1 MIQLP
6 NNEKCYSLP
15 EQVAQNLLNI
25 KYLAEQYANID
36 SLPAEWRAYKDQFD
50 EDFDTFGD
58 WTTTFEGWD
67 TTLSTYL
74 ANMSSAAV
82 SAIAGQNIA
91 PANVTATGNITAP
104 SIIENTPAGI
114 SFTKVSSDADANRTY
129 VYASFCKNG
138 NKITVVNA
146 LNVERLQTVSSYRE
160 YIELG
165 TFTLPSAIADL
176 IYPAYIDGAFGGVVG
191 VVSVQASTTNTYFK
205 TVNILIA
212 KQGGVNLKF
221 YLLGAN
227 TLDANTV
234 YYLRGEVTLL
244 LSANYAS

>member
-1 MIQLP
+1 MIELP
-6 NNEKCYSLP
+6 DKKKCFSLP
-15 EQVAQNLLNI
+15 EQVAQNLRNI
-25 KYLAEQYANID
+25 TFLAEQYKNID
-36 SLPAEWRAYKDQFD
+36 ALPAIWQVYKEEFD
-50 EDFDTFGD
+50 DEIETFEG

-67 TTLSTYL
+67 NTLSTYL

-82 SAIAGQNIA
+82 GAIAGQNIA
-91 PANVTATGNITAP
+91 PANVAATGNISAP

-114 SFTKVSSDADANRTY
+114 TFTKVSSDADANRTY

-146 LNVERLQTVSSYRE
+146 LNIERLQDVTSYRQ

-176 IYPAYIDGAFGGVVG
+176 IYPSYIDGAFGGVVG

-221 YLLGAN
+221 YLLGTN

-234 YYLRGEVTLL
+234 YYLRGEITLL
-244 LSANYAS
+244 LSSNYAS